1 MAEKINQYEL
11 GLLNEM
17 KRGSQSAFSVLFGIY
32 YADLLLYCGTF
43 IRDRSECEDIVQEI
57 FYKLWNDRRE
67 LGIDTSL
74 KTYLLRAV
82 RNGCFDV
89 FRHRKIVRSHVCTV
103 TATPAAGDLETENYI
118 LYSDLQD
125 RLDEVLG
132 QLDEKAA
139 EAFRMNRFEHLKYRE
154 IAERLQVSERTVE
167 VRIGKALEFIR
178 SHLHD
183 FALLV
188 LFSVASNDGVF

>member
-1 MAEKINQYEL
+1 MAEQVNQYEL
-11 GLLNEM
+11 GLLSEM

-43 IRDRSECEDIVQEI
+43 IRERKECEDIVQDI

-67 LGIDTSL
+67 LKIDTSL
-74 KTYLLRAV
+74 KAYLLRAV
-82 RNGCFDV
+82 RNGCFDA
-89 FRHRKIVRSHVCTV
+89 FRHRKIERNHVCAI
-103 TATPAAGDLETENYI
+103 TATPSAGNLETENYV
-118 LYSDLQD
+118 LYSDLQS
-125 RLDEVLG
+125 RLDEVLE

-139 EAFRMNRFEHLKYRE
+139 EAFRMNRFENLKYRE

-178 SHLHD
+178 SHLHY
-183 FALLV
+183 FAMLL
-188 LFSVASNDGVF
+188 FFIGRF